1 MLFLGAM
8 AAVDDGLRRI
18 RMWNEWGHP
27 WPLWE
32 DGPVSPD
39 DLGIGKPLAARLHAW
54 RARWEHL
61 QDPAIG
67 WTEPTAQDE
76 WEAQGDALFDEL
88 QRETRG
94 VAVIVPCYLAA
105 EGW

>member
-1 MLFLGAM
+1 M
-8 AAVDDGLRRI
+8 AVVDGGLRRI

-39 DLGIGKPLAARLHAW
+39 DLGIDEPLSARLRAW
-54 RARWEHL
+54 HARWEQL
-61 QDPAIG
+61 QDPVIG
-67 WTEPTAQDE
+67 WVEPTAQDE
-76 WEAQGDALFDEL
+76 WEAQGDDLFNEL
-88 QRETRG
+88 QHETRG
-94 VAVIVPCYLAA
+94 GATIVPCYLAA